1 MPTEGSISRA
11 GVEVEIMVKP
21 QIRAQSVALNDPRLS
36 GPEFSSTQ
44 RSSNL
49 FLASWSFLRRYPV
62 IPGVVLLTVAVAAIF
77 AGQLAPQGYI
87 DGNLRERN
95 TPPAW
100 IADGSSE
107 HLLGTDQ
114 IGRDLLGRIIYG
126 ARVTA
131 LVSSVALLT
140 GTVVGTLLGLIAGY
154 YGGWADEAIMRL
166 VDIWLAMPF
175 LLIALIVAVVIG
187 QSVTTIIGLLA
198 LAAWSA
204 FVRNIRAEVLS
215 LKTRDYV
222 ALSQISGASTSRI
235 LFKHIIPGVSGI
247 ILVIASLQV
256 GSLILSEA
264 TLSYLGA
271 GIPGPTPAWGLMVS
285 EGQKYISTSWW
296 LSVFPGGAIF
306 LVVMAFNFLGDWLRD
321 RFDPRLS
328 QQQ

>member
-1 MPTEGSISRA
+1 M
-11 GVEVEIMVKP
+11 
-21 QIRAQSVALNDPRLS
+21 
-36 GPEFSSTQ
+36 
-44 RSSNL
+44 
-49 FLASWSFLRRYPV
+49 
-62 IPGVVLLTVAVAAIF
+62 
-77 AGQLAPQGYI
+77 
-87 DGNLRERN
+87 
-95 TPPAW
+95 
-100 IADGSSE
+100 
-107 HLLGTDQ
+107 
-114 IGRDLLGRIIYG
+114 
-126 ARVTA
+126 TA

-222 ALSQISGASTSRI
+222 ALAQISGASTTRI
-235 LFKHIIPGVSGI
+235 LVKHIIPGVRSI

-285 EGQKYISTSWW
+285 EGQKYLSTSWW
-296 LSVFPGGAIF
+296 LSVFPGAAIF
-306 LVVMAFNFLGDWLRD
+306 LVVMSFNFLGDWLRD

-328 QQQ
+328 QQN

>member
-1 MPTEGSISRA
+1 
-11 GVEVEIMVKP
+11 
-21 QIRAQSVALNDPRLS
+21 
-36 GPEFSSTQ
+36 
-44 RSSNL
+44 
-49 FLASWSFLRRYPV
+49 
-62 IPGVVLLTVAVAAIF
+62 
-77 AGQLAPQGYI
+77 
-87 DGNLRERN
+87 
-95 TPPAW
+95 
-100 IADGSSE
+100 
-107 HLLGTDQ
+107 
-114 IGRDLLGRIIYG
+114 
-126 ARVTA
+126 
-131 LVSSVALLT
+131 
-140 GTVVGTLLGLIAGY
+140 VVGTLLGLIAGY

-175 LLIALIVAVVIG
+175 ILIALIVAVVIG

-222 ALSQISGASTSRI
+222 ALSQISGASTIRI